1 MSAGTISPD
10 SSLRLRPWA
19 ALVLFVSAYAPLL
32 LILAI
37 KDLDATRGYP
47 VPTHPWL
54 FGALLVV
61 AVLSCFIVLR
71 AVRSIRVGLSVQ
83 VSKAANKSGEMF
95 GYTIPYVLSVVRID
109 LGDWQTLAISWMSE
123 EARAWGAQEAT
134 ASIART
140 TLRRTPFTMIGWES
154 FVSVARPACA
164 LFAPSA
170 PRLCGP
176 GFPRVCPSRPIDY
189 HRSLTAGMF
198 TVNSP
203 SCYTALRLC
212 YSPIL

>member
-1 MSAGTISPD
+1 MSAGTTSPD

-37 KDLDATRGYP
+37 KDLDAARGYP
-47 VPTHPWL
+47 APTHPWL

-71 AVRSIRVGLSVQ
+71 AVRSIRAGLSVQ

-109 LGDWQTLAISWMSE
+109 LGDWQTLA
-123 EARAWGAQEAT
+123 
-134 ASIART
+134 
-140 TLRRTPFTMIGWES
+140 
-154 FVSVARPACA
+154 
-164 LFAPSA
+164 
-170 PRLCGP
+170 
-176 GFPRVCPSRPIDY
+176 
-189 HRSLTAGMF
+189 SLTVFMAMMF
-198 TVNSP
+198 VVAYRTQTVFVN
-203 SCYTALRLC
+203 
-212 YSPIL
+212 PILAMAGYMLIDTTFKRGETETQAMVITRVALKIGGTYTMERLAHYLYVAAEPDRGSEAVSNDER

>member
-1 MSAGTISPD
+1 MSAGTTPPD

-54 FGALLVV
+54 FGALLIV
-61 AVLSCFIVLR
+61 AVLSCFMVLR
-71 AVRSIRVGLSVQ
+71 AVRSIRAGLSVQ

-109 LGDWQTLAISWMSE
+109 LGDWQTLASLLVFM
-123 EARAWGAQEAT
+123 AMMFLVAY
-134 ASIART
+134 RT
-140 TLRRTPFTMIGWES
+140 QTV
-154 FVSVARPACA
+154 FV
-164 LFAPSA
+164 
-170 PRLCGP
+170 
-176 GFPRVCPSRPIDY
+176 
-189 HRSLTAGMF
+189 
-198 TVNSP
+198 N
-203 SCYTALRLC
+203 
-212 YSPIL
+212 PILAMAGYMLIDATFKRGEVETQAMVITRIPLKIGGTYTFERLAHYLFVAAEPEPPDESGSDHE